1 MFVLIVIG
9 HLDGCIFWVIDR
21 YLEGN
26 RRWVVVNKLMD
37 KDVSFATQY
46 LTSYLTAVKS
56 LVLKL
61 REVENNIESI
71 YVIFEFIAGIVAY
84 GTVFGTIHK
93 IVELL
98 DKQAVKTHAQEQHV
112 FQVDMLKKYM
122 KEKRFKPELQRM
134 VFEHKLLQFRRSEG
148 LNYERLFDD
157 VPKRVLQE
165 IKDHMYLDMIQK
177 VPIFADADIN
187 FRKAIVLKIKV

>member
-1 MFVLIVIG
+1 MQLPFSRLLKTMFVLIVIG

-71 YVIFEFIAGIVAY
+71 YVIIEYIAGIVN
-84 GTVFGTIHK
+84 
-93 IVELL
+93 
-98 DKQAVKTHAQEQHV
+98 KQTSKN
-112 FQVDMLKKYM
+112 
-122 KEKRFKPELQRM
+122 
-134 VFEHKLLQFRRSEG
+134 SS
-148 LNYERLFDD
+148 
-157 VPKRVLQE
+157 
-165 IKDHMYLDMIQK
+165 I
-177 VPIFADADIN
+177 
-187 FRKAIVLKIKV
+187 